1 MPIATAKDLAVAML
15 SELRHGAERNS
26 KIYEELA
33 HAAQNQQIME
43 ALTARQLISS
53 QIVTRLDECFKLLG
67 EKPAKVNLRMH
78 EVFLE
83 DFRKELNEMQS
94 PIARKIFVL
103 AKANQLAH
111 LEEAGY
117 TALIAAADS
126 FGHPAVGL
134 LLESCLADKLAFSE
148 RTRRTIREIVEQK
161 IAAA

>member
-1 MPIATAKDLAVAML
+1 
-15 SELRHGAERNS
+15 
-26 KIYEELA
+26 
-33 HAAQNQQIME
+33 ME

-103 AKANQLAH
+103 AKASQLTH
-111 LEEAGY
+111 LQVGSY
-117 TALIAAADS
+117 MALVAAVDS
-126 FGHPAVGL
+126 LGHPGVGM
-134 LLESCLADKLAFSE
+134 LLESCLADK
-148 RTRRTIREIVEQK
+148 
-161 IAAA
+161 